1 MSDLWQLSLK
11 LCHISVQSSPP
22 FIRCC
27 WLLKN
32 VIYNFKLNKLKID
45 LFFFNLTLLLIYLAC
60 SGLSARQRNYLKNK
74 IKFYIQGRDQIKKWV

>member
-45 LFFFNLTLLLIYLAC
+45 LFFLI
-60 SGLSARQRNYLKNK
+60 
-74 IKFYIQGRDQIKKWV
+74 

>member
-1 MSDLWQLSLK
+1 MSDLWQLSLE
-11 LCHISVQSSPP
+11 LFHISVQSSPP

-32 VIYNFKLNKLKID
+32 FIYNFKLNKLKID
-45 LFFFNLTLLLIYLAC
+45 LFFNLTLLLIYLAC

-74 IKFYIQGRDQIKKWV
+74 IKFYIRGRDQIKKCV